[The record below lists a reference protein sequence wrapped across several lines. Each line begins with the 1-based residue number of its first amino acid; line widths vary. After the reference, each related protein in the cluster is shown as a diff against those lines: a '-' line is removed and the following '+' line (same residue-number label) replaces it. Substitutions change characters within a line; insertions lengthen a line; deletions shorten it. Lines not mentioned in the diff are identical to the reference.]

1 MKLLICILS
10 AILGLLL
17 LIPSQALAASSCDQL
32 DIQLSASQTFEIPI
46 RNGRGCAEGS
56 IFSPL
61 SLSIQGTGNI
71 VSTEQGTWTITAE
84 DNGREISFQPSNSK
98 ITSQDEITWN
108 TQADWFNN
116 NIRFDAS
123 WSNQE
128 DTTLIIQLNA
138 NL

>member
-1 MKLLICILS
+1 MTIFMCILS
-10 AILGLLL
+10 VILGLLF

-32 DIQLSASQTFEIPI
+32 DIQLSTSQTFEIPI
-46 RNGRGCAEGS
+46 RNGQFCAEVS

-71 VSTEQGTWTITAE
+71 VSPEQGTWTITAA
-84 DNGREISFQPSNSK
+84 DNGREVSFQPSNSN

-108 TQADWFNN
+108 TQANWFNN
-116 NIRFDAS
+116 NIKLDAS